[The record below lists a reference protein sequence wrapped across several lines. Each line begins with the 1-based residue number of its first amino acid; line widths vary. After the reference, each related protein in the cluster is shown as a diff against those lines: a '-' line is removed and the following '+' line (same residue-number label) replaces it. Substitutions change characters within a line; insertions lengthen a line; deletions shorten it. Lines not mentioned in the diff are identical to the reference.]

1 MCLLDCGMT
10 MAGLT
15 KIQKRGVEGNLGHEI
30 LQRACLTLEP
40 RVVLTIRLST
50 GKQTR
55 RWCNMDK
62 LEQIEYQR
70 VSVIDKFQVVHLQA
84 IYHIMRLLPQGE
96 AQGALARKTCH
107 VRAGMVYDGL
117 WHGP

>member
-1 MCLLDCGMT
+1 
-10 MAGLT
+10 
-15 KIQKRGVEGNLGHEI
+15 
-30 LQRACLTLEP
+30 
-40 RVVLTIRLST
+40 
-50 GKQTR
+50 
-55 RWCNMDK
+55 MDK

-107 VRAGMVYDGL
+107 IRAGMVYDGL
-117 WHGP
+117 WHGPENLCQLSFVDILGCRTNCLGFKLQILSSASKCTKT

>member
-40 RVVLTIRLST
+40 RLVLTIRLST
-50 GKQTR
+50 GNNQKK
-55 RWCNMDK
+55 M
-62 LEQIEYQR
+62 
-70 VSVIDKFQVVHLQA
+70 
-84 IYHIMRLLPQGE
+84 M
-96 AQGALARKTCH
+96 
-107 VRAGMVYDGL
+107 
-117 WHGP
+117 